1 VATGD
6 HPPGSE
12 PFDVTLPEGFELGC
26 TDRRSRR
33 QPSRRVARW
42 SAMARSLSCAASD
55 GERRPRGVARRDEG
69 GRAAGERHRPC
80 WARNVAGER
89 GDAGPRRRRLHLV
102 VTAPQ
107 QPARWALPQD
117 TRRAAHHAPCRSASW
132 VSRRSRSSSFA
143 SVAERGPGHPHSA
156 RSGTKA
162 WRGVSAVSHPRV
174 ESGAP
179 GLNPRA
185 EWMLQRGAACSA
197 VLRGPG
203 LGQLCGADPVGD
215 EHALHVLLPVRWS
228 ASELTLPRCGSRR
241 PGLE

>member
-102 VTAPQ
+102 VNAPQ
-107 QPARWALPQD
+107 QPAQWALPRD

-143 SVAERGPGHPHSA
+143 SIAERGPGHPHSA

-174 ESGAP
+174 GSARPEAQGRMDAST
-179 GLNPRA
+179 RRR
-185 EWMLQRGAACSA
+185 LQRSA
-197 VLRGPG
+197 TRAWG
-203 LGQLCGADPVGD
+203 LGQLCGA
-215 EHALHVLLPVRWS
+215 
-228 ASELTLPRCGSRR
+228 
-241 PGLE
+241 

>member
-1 VATGD
+1 MATGD

-89 GDAGPRRRRLHLV
+89 GNAGPRRRRLHLV

-132 VSRRSRSSSFA
+132 VSRRSRSASFA
-143 SVAERGPGHPHSA
+143 ASPNAGQGTRILHEAELRPGAAYQPCHTRA
-156 RSGTKA
+156 
-162 WRGVSAVSHPRV
+162 
-174 ESGAP
+174 SGAP
-179 GLNPRA
+179 GLKPRA

-203 LGQLCGADPVGD
+203 ASVSSVGPDPVGD
-215 EHALHVLLPVRWS
+215 EHALHVLMAVRWS